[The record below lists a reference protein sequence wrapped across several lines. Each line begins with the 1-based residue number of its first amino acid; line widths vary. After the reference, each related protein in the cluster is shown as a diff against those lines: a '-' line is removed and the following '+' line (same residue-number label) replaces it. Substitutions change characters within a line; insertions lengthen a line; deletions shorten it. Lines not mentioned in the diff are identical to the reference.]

1 MSGGDSGVY
10 GQMGL
15 FDDNSLYHQIH
26 FMIRQALAEHRT
38 SVPVKIL
45 KVHGGGVGKPPTV
58 DVQVMIKQM
67 DGVGQSSSH
76 STVYGIPVVR
86 NQGGANVV
94 INDPLVGDT
103 GHLIVS
109 DRDISSFKNNDGAE
123 SNPGSMRRH
132 DLADGV
138 YHPAHSMP
146 VTPKQYVHFKDGVGI
161 DIYDC
166 NGNKIE
172 LTSAGVKIN
181 GTLIDLH
188 GNIKGA
194 GDIQTSTNTT
204 LDTHL
209 HQNAGG
215 AGDSGPPVLGT

>member
-1 MSGGDSGVY
+1 MSDDSVF
-10 GQMGL
+10 GQMGIFDANTL
-15 FDDNSLYHQIH
+15 FHQIQ
-26 FMIRQALAEHRT
+26 FFIEQKLAEHRT

-45 KVHGGGVGKPPTV
+45 AVHGGGVGKPPTV

-67 DGVGQSSSH
+67 DGTGRSSSH
-76 STVYGIPVVR
+76 STVYGIPVAR
-86 NQGGANVV
+86 NQAGANVV

-103 GHLIVS
+103 GHLVVA
-109 DRDISSFKNNDGAE
+109 DRDIQSFKDNDGAE

-138 YHPAHSMP
+138 YHRAVSMP
-146 VTPKQYVHFKDGVGI
+146 VTPKQFVHFKDGVGI
-161 DIYDC
+161 DIFDC

-172 LTSAGVKIN
+172 MTSAGVKIN
-181 GTLIDLH
+181 GTLIDLS
-188 GNIKGA
+188 GAIKGA
-194 GDIQTSTNTT
+194 ADIQTGNATT

-215 AGDSGPPVLGT
+215 AGNSGPPVLGT